1 MNYMIGLLLLL
12 LMHAASA
19 SQCRVNG
26 GGWQDVTY
34 NSLSINV
41 PVQAHPG
48 SGRILLDGYLM
59 ECRYTPD
66 GFPASFRDYW
76 HTYNNALVPGP
87 KFVAYRMGLR
97 IKDTDYPAPV
107 GGRISIATMPN
118 NGRGVDLRTYMYIV
132 NQGSPGTPIDIRKG
146 DLLGT
151 LVLKQ
156 TNNTGNPV
164 EPVVNVFLYADST
177 LIIEPSTCT
186 INNNQPIEVNFNNV
200 DRTRIGESVSST
212 PIRVDKRLDY
222 RCPDAGITLPI
233 TITFKGLP
241 ASFSTG
247 VLGMNNPNLGAG
259 LLRAGTQV
267 APGGSYRTN
276 IYNSSGSDTV
286 TFALIRKPGS
296 TPATGAFSGSATL
309 VMGVP

>member
-1 MNYMIGLLLLL
+1 MKYLTGIVLLL
-12 LMHAASA
+12 LMQGVTASE
-19 SQCRVNG
+19 CRVNG
-26 GGWQDVTY
+26 GPWVSGTW
-34 NSLSINV
+34 V
-41 PVQAHPG
+41 PVTVPVIANP
-48 SGRILLDGYLM
+48 STGRIDLDGFRL

-66 GFPASFRDYW
+66 GGPSSRKDFW
-76 HTYNNALVPGP
+76 HTTAGGVYAPELGRY
-87 KFVAYRMGLR
+87 KMGLR
-97 IKDTDYPAPV
+97 IHNRDYLSPV
-107 GGRISIATMPN
+107 PGGIHIATMPN
-118 NGRGVDLRTYMYIV
+118 NGIGVDLGTYLYILTQGV
-132 NQGSPGTPIDIRKG
+132 PGSPINIRAG
-146 DLLGT
+146 DEFAT
-151 LVLKQ
+151 MTVLQ
-156 TNNTGNPV
+156 SSNYGN
-164 EPVVNVFLYADST
+164 ERNIYIHLTAANS

-200 DRTRIGESVSST
+200 DRTQIGESVSST

-241 ASFSTG
+241 ASFNTG
-247 VLGMNNPNLGAG
+247 VLGMSNPNLGAG

-267 APGGSYRTN
+267 APGRSFQTN